1 MKFLISVRG
10 FAISRLS
17 HILKMWWRIPCI
29 DYDFAREFAKING
42 MPENESNPVN
52 RRAFLRSGAAVGAAV
67 TLSASSYA
75 NVLGANE
82 RLGIAFIGAGARAQ
96 AHVHLIQKF
105 QKEGQNLQPVAVC
118 DVWDGHEDEFI
129 QEFPVG
135 NFTKRTYSQGLY
147 PTARKLGLNPND
159 TQRVTKDYQRLLD
172 LKEVD
177 VVCIATPDH
186 WHAAITLDAI
196 QAGKDVYVERPL
208 ARTSAEA
215 KSIVERAGNAGRVV
229 TVGVQGV
236 TDPSCQLAREAIQA
250 GRIGPLVQASFAI
263 NRSDPRGM
271 WRFYRVIPTMTAK
284 TIDWPNWLGSGKSI
298 EGKPIG
304 PELQARP
311 FDRTTFAQ
319 WRCDATFSG
328 GPLTEW
334 LYPTTVRFLAATGLQ
349 TPRRVMALGGLY
361 QERDGRSIPDMVT
374 ITADYDEGCQLIL
387 TSTTLSNYPAEEVI
401 RGRAGTL
408 KFIKG
413 GVQFFANESSLPAR
427 LEKSAA
433 PHEVLVGN
441 APTNE
446 TQALWLDFL
455 NKVRTRDRQTLCPPE
470 LGFAAV
476 VLIEMATQSLHT
488 GRVIIA

>member
-1 MKFLISVRG
+1 
-10 FAISRLS
+10 
-17 HILKMWWRIPCI
+17 
-29 DYDFAREFAKING
+29 
-42 MPENESNPVN
+42 
-52 RRAFLRSGAAVGAAV
+52 
-67 TLSASSYA
+67 
-75 NVLGANE
+75 
-82 RLGIAFIGAGARAQ
+82 
-96 AHVHLIQKF
+96 
-105 QKEGQNLQPVAVC
+105 
-118 DVWDGHEDEFI
+118 
-129 QEFPVG
+129 
-135 NFTKRTYSQGLY
+135 
-147 PTARKLGLNPND
+147 
-159 TQRVTKDYQRLLD
+159 
-172 LKEVD
+172 
-177 VVCIATPDH
+177 
-186 WHAAITLDAI
+186 
-196 QAGKDVYVERPL
+196 
-208 ARTSAEA
+208 
-215 KSIVERAGNAGRVV
+215 
-229 TVGVQGV
+229 
-236 TDPSCQLAREAIQA
+236 
-250 GRIGPLVQASFAI
+250 
-263 NRSDPRGM
+263 
-271 WRFYRVIPTMTAK
+271 MTAK

-433 PHEVLVGN
+433 PQEVLVGN

-470 LGFAAV
+470 LGFSAV

-488 GRVIIA
+488 GRVIVA